1 MRMTE
6 NYPSSPEAHAISE
19 IGPSGH
25 VVPEHPLEISEH
37 TASDVPGV
45 LIFDREGRMVS
56 ATANVDGY
64 FRDLGALDS
73 RWREDQDLPLP
84 VQAVLGALER
94 SRSQPSEHEQP
105 RLPRLRT
112 RARSGRW
119 LVLHAAETA
128 ETDDRPSERVVVIA
142 PAETE
147 DGAWFAVVG
156 YELGSRTAEVV
167 RSLVRGLSTLQ
178 SAGVKLLNAGLRA
191 LRAPL
196 EHEPREWHFADH

>member
-1 MRMTE
+1 MTE
-6 NYPSSPEAHAISE
+6 ITPSTAAEQAIE
-19 IGPSGH
+19 EFDAPRDL
-25 VVPEHPLEISEH
+25 VPDRATEVSEH
-37 TASDVPGV
+37 EGSDAPGV
-45 LIFDREGRMVS
+45 LIVDREGRIVS

-64 FRDLGALDS
+64 LRDLGALDS
-73 RWREDQDLPLP
+73 RWREGQDLPLP

-94 SRSQPSEHEQP
+94 SLSQANEHEQ
-105 RLPRLRT
+105 RRVPRLRT

-128 ETDDRPSERVVVIA
+128 ASNDRASERVVVVT

-167 RSLVRGLSTLQ
+167 RSLVRGLSTMQ
-178 SAGVKLLNAGLRA
+178 SAVGKLLTAA
-191 LRAPL
+191 LRLLRTPL
-196 EHEPREWHFADH
+196 EDDSIAHVQPYWH